1 MSNFAWFQLGLKSDI
16 TQSGWTR
23 HFRLNR
29 TVSGLYVFSGSVESS
44 VVRGLGLLSSTPGIT
59 VVGGF
64 PSLLHLRA
72 LAPQKPVAS
81 SRQGTVEPQPPPHAS
96 SVVAWPIARQGFY
109 GSQPTRYPGSVL
121 SRGRS
126 HSPHASATGSYDE
139 RP

>member
-1 MSNFAWFQLGLKSDI
+1 MLHIWTVDTPVLLSLRLLLDSTCSHLLG
-16 TQSGWTR
+16 
-23 HFRLNR
+23 
-29 TVSGLYVFSGSVESS
+29 GLPSSGS
-44 VVRGLGLLSSTPGIT
+44 
-59 VVGGF
+59 

-81 SRQGTVEPQPPPHAS
+81 SWEGTVEPQPPPHAS

-109 GSQPTRYPGSVL
+109 GGQPTPHPSSVL

-139 RP
+139 RPEQ